1 MSKFQI
7 SAIQMASSPNLNSN
21 LSIVND
27 LMDAAIKKNA
37 KLVVLPENF
46 ALMPHK
52 DNDYLTIAEHLGH
65 GPIQDFLS
73 TYAKKNKIWLVSGT
87 IPIKSNSSKK
97 VYAATIVYDKSGHQ
111 LAHYY
116 KMHLFDVNIPEN
128 NTESYRESDTFLP
141 GNDISFFDTDY
152 CRVGLAICYDIR
164 FPELF
169 RNLSKHNV
177 MLTCIPS
184 AFTNITGKAHWHSLI
199 KARAIE
205 NLQYIVASCQG
216 GFHVNGR
223 STYGHSAIVDP
234 WGKIMIEKKSGSGII
249 SSEIDIEYLET
260 IRGQFPCLDHRKI
273 T

>member
-1 MSKFQI
+1 
-7 SAIQMASSPNLNSN
+7 
-21 LSIVND
+21 
-27 LMDAAIKKNA
+27 
-37 KLVVLPENF
+37 
-46 ALMPHK
+46 
-52 DNDYLTIAEHLGH
+52 
-65 GPIQDFLS
+65 
-73 TYAKKNKIWLVSGT
+73 
-87 IPIKSNSSKK
+87 
-97 VYAATIVYDKSGHQ
+97 
-111 LAHYY
+111 
-116 KMHLFDVNIPEN
+116 MHLFDVNIPEN

-169 RNLSKHNV
+169 RDLSKRNV

-223 STYGHSAIVDP
+223 STYGHSTIVDP

-249 SSEIDIEYLET
+249 SSEIDIEYLKRL
-260 IRGQFPCLDHRKI
+260 RGQFPCLDHRKI

>member
-1 MSKFQI
+1 MSKIQI

-21 LSIVND
+21 LSIVID
-27 LMDAAIKKNA
+27 LMNAAIKKNA

-169 RNLSKHNV
+169 RDLSKRNV

-223 STYGHSAIVDP
+223 STYGHSAIIDP

-260 IRGQFPCLDHRKI
+260 IRGQFPCLEHRKI